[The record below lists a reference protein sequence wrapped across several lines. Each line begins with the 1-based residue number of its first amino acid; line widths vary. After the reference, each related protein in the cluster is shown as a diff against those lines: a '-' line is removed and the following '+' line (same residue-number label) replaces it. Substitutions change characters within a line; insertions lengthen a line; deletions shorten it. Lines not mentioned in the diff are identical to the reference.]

1 MDVKFL
7 AQPFEDEKNLADF
20 MAHVSDGTF
29 SDVQIAVAW
38 AKRSGLGR
46 AREHLEAFRSA
57 GGKLSMIVGVS
68 EGGATREGLELALE
82 LATEVYVFHDPRR
95 TFHPKVYLA
104 TGDDRQSLLVG
115 SSNLTAGGLGWNY
128 EASLW
133 LDWQDAN
140 PNETV
145 VQVQTWLDRLR
156 AETGACLPLT
166 NELIEKMVASPD
178 ILINSEL
185 RARRVA
191 RKNDDAPEDTDSSD
205 IGAAAGLFG
214 AVTAQLRK
222 LPALSTQSAVTSRAK
237 NVDVSSLGTAGAPTA
252 GSDAV
257 PLGDQTVV
265 RRWYR
270 ELGYTQAQQ
279 KRTPTTQV
287 KGSMTLTKAGSD
299 VDHLTYFYDSFFA
312 GLPWSPVP
320 GTSDQVEVEVA
331 FHVWIDGHDLG
342 VHELRI
348 SHAPHRASSQGNVPS
363 WLHWNTLGAYLQA
376 TSYVGFYATL
386 ERLQNDEF
394 RLVIDRNPA
403 GGYIR

>member
-1 MDVKFL
+1 MDVRFV

-20 MAHVSDGTF
+20 MAHVSDGAF

-46 AREHLEAFRSA
+46 AREHLEALRSA
-57 GGKLSMIVGVS
+57 GGRLSMIVGVS

-104 TGDDRQSLLVG
+104 TGDDRQSLFVG

-128 EASLW
+128 EASIW
-133 LDWQDAN
+133 LDWEDAS

-145 VQVQTWLDRLR
+145 VEVQTWFDRLR

-205 IGAAAGLFG
+205 VGAAAGLFG
-214 AVTAQLRK
+214 AVTAQVRK
-222 LPALSTQSAVTSRAK
+222 LPALSSKSAVTSRTK
-237 NVDVSSLGTAGAPTA
+237 DVDVSSLGTAGAPTT
-252 GSDAV
+252 GSDAI
-257 PLGDQTVV
+257 PLGGQTVA

-320 GTSDQVEVEVA
+320 DTSDQVEVEVA

-348 SHAPHRASSQGNVPS
+348 SHAPHRASSQGNVPT
-363 WLHWNTLGAYLQA
+363 WLHWNTLGAYLQT

-394 RLVIDRNPA
+394 RLVIDHDPA
-403 GGYIR
+403 GDYIR

>member
-1 MDVKFL
+1 MDVRFV

-20 MAHVSDGTF
+20 LAHVSDGGF
-29 SDVQIAVAW
+29 SNIQVAVAW

-46 AREHLEAFRSA
+46 ARDDLEAFRSA
-57 GGKLSMIVGVS
+57 GGKFSMILGVS

-82 LATEVYVFHDPRR
+82 LATEAYVFHDPRR

-104 TGDDRQSLLVG
+104 TGDNRQSLFVG
-115 SSNLTAGGLGWNY
+115 SSNMTAGGLGWNY
-128 EASLW
+128 EASIW
-133 LDWQDAN
+133 LDWENAT
-140 PNETV
+140 PSETV
-145 VQVQTWLDRLR
+145 VETQRWFDRLR
-156 AETGACLPLT
+156 AETDACLPLT

-178 ILINSEL
+178 IVINSEL
-185 RARRVA
+185 RARRVV
-191 RKNDDAPEDTDSSD
+191 RRNDDAPEDTDSSD

-222 LPALSTQSAVTSRAK
+222 LPALSSKSTLAPRAK
-237 NVDVSSLGTAGAPTA
+237 DVEVVSLGAAGAPVA

-257 PLGDQTVV
+257 PVGGQTVV

-270 ELGYTQAQQ
+270 KLGFTQAQQ

-299 VDHLTYFYDSFFA
+299 VDHLTYFYNTFFA
-312 GLPWSPVP
+312 GLPWSPVL
-320 GTSDQVEVEVA
+320 GTLDQTEVEVA

-342 VHELRI
+342 VHDLRI
-348 SHAPHRASSQGNVPS
+348 SHAPHRASSQGNVPT
-363 WLHWNTLGAYLQA
+363 WLHWSTLGAYLQA

-386 ERLQNDEF
+386 ERLENGEF
-394 RLVIDRNPA
+394 RLVISRDPA
-403 GGYIR
+403 GSYIH